1 MRNFAYTRA
10 DDAATAIAMV
20 SRSPGAKYLGGG
32 TNLVDLMR
40 ENIEQPD
47 ALVDVTHLSHRIEE
61 LGDGGIRIGAAAKPT
76 ATLHPRPA
84 PPGDPGARAGGSTS
98 LRADQIRSL
107 PERRFL

>member
-61 LGDGGIRIGAAAKPT
+61 LGDGGIRIGAAAKN
-76 ATLHPRPA
+76 AEVAVDHLVR
-84 PPGDPGARAGGSTS
+84 
-98 LRADQIRSL
+98 
-107 PERRFL
+107 